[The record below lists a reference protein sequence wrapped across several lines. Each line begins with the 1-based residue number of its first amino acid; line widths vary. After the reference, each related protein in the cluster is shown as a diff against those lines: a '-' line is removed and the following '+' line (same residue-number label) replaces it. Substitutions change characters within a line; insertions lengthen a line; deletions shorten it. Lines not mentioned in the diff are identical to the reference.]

1 MKKSRKNEL
10 GIANLM
16 VLILALALF
25 LLLSV
30 AIQANFA
37 WRRSNRQELRRL
49 QVEAEQLA
57 RPGATADEAVKI

>member
-1 MKKSRKNEL
+1 MKRKRQNES

-49 QVEAEQLA
+49 QVEAEQMA
-57 RPGATADEAVKI
+57 RPGASSCPKER